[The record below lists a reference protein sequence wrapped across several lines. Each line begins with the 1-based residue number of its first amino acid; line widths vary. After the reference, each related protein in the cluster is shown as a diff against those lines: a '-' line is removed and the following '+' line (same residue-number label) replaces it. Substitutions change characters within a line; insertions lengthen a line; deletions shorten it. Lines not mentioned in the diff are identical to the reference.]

1 MTSNSLTIESA
12 RKDLDEFQTGLLEK
26 IAPNPAANR
35 LLSLDHEYTMVEIR
49 DLLQHF
55 GSYLASL
62 IAIQGRIEAEQTI
75 ISKALKIGIGIAI
88 LEPEIKSSSITGK
101 EAELLSKNEDFAGL
115 KRLEIKNEARLT
127 LVKSWVKAY
136 EAAYTAASRIFSV
149 DSTEAT
155 LPRLN

>member
-1 MTSNSLTIESA
+1 MTTGSLTIASA
-12 RKDLDEFQTGLLEK
+12 RKDLDEFVKILEQ
-26 IAPNPAANR
+26 IAPNPASNR
-35 LLSLDHEYTMVEIR
+35 LLAIDHEYSMVEIR

-62 IAIQGRIEAEQTI
+62 IGIQGRIEAEQTI
-75 ISKALKIGIGIAI
+75 ISKALKIGISIAI
-88 LEPEIKSSSITGK
+88 LKPEIQSTTISGK
-101 EAELLSKNEDFAGL
+101 EAELLSQDDGFAET

-149 DSTEAT
+149 DSTEAN
-155 LPRLN
+155 LPRMS